1 MQALGQIELCF
12 TKDLQLR
19 NCTEPGDPPREPAG
33 GRGRARP
40 AGAPWG
46 LEVCED
52 GPVFYPPPPEGRR

>member
-19 NCTEPGDPPREPAG
+19 NCTEPGGP
-33 GRGRARP
+33 RGRQEGVRLALR
-40 AGAPWG
+40 G

-52 GPVFYPPPPEGRR
+52 GPVYYPPPPQGGR